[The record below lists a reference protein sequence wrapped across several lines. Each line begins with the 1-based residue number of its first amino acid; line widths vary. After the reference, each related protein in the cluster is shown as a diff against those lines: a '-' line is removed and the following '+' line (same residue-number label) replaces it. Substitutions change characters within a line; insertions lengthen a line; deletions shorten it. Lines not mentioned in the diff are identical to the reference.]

1 MAKKQKEDIESLVA
15 EENIVDCDLRDE
27 LPRSYM
33 DYTML
38 SIIGRAL
45 PDVRDGLKP
54 VQRRI
59 LYCCK
64 EKGYDSNKPYIK
76 NAKISGDVM
85 GNYHPHS
92 SCYGT
97 IANMAQ
103 PWVYRYPLIDF
114 HGNVGS
120 IDGDSQASERYT
132 EGRLAKT
139 SYAILE
145 DVLDKHCV
153 EFRDNYSE
161 TLKEPIV
168 LPGLFPNFLA
178 NGCPNAIAVG
188 YTSCVPSHNLNE
200 VCDGIIYAIKHNDFT
215 LDDIMKIIKGPDFPY
230 GSQMLK
236 KGIKSLYET
245 GEGSLSFRANYII
258 ENNSEN
264 GNPQIVFTDMPPFSD
279 KPKLIEKIHD
289 MIMEKTLPRTIS
301 VRDESK
307 GLDIRIVIECQ
318 KTANIPLLI
327 KDLYDKTKLQANAS
341 FHMRGVLD
349 KELKLVTLVDYIH
362 TYISFRKEVLNNRY
376 SYLVEADSKKL
387 NIQKGLAKVIDDIKT
402 AVNIIIDSETVDD
415 AKKKL
420 VSKYDLNEEQ
430 VNYILDQK
438 TRSLVH
444 KDREVIFK
452 KIKEL
457 EDNLKQYNT
466 YLTDDN
472 AMKQLMIDQLN
483 GLKKEFGDKRRT
495 TIVSDFESGSTS
507 SQEVSEDVY
516 AVLYANGKIN
526 VYEEDEYQKFI
537 DDKSYKDRTNLFI
550 QANKVKRSDDLL
562 IIRKTGMV
570 ERVPVNS
577 LQYNNMK
584 FEGAINFIVF
594 NTESKKVLISV
605 LKNGMVKKTLVNKM
619 KFRINNP
626 TQIIKDME
634 SEIIINKL
642 VDDVKDETITLATN
656 NGCIGRFSVNSFVA
670 TASGAKAMPTCK
682 LEENDFIVD
691 CKISNASEDDVNKIL
706 TIFEW
711 NDGSLGYKV
720 MKLSDILVKGRTAR
734 ALNYIPSKKFKNL
747 LHIYIAKDNF
757 VLLNN
762 KNKEYTFDTYEV
774 FKRTEKGAGFN
785 KPITPTNFNN

>member
-1 MAKKQKEDIESLVA
+1 
-15 EENIVDCDLRDE
+15 
-27 LPRSYM
+27 
-33 DYTML
+33 
-38 SIIGRAL
+38 
-45 PDVRDGLKP
+45 
-54 VQRRI
+54 
-59 LYCCK
+59 
-64 EKGYDSNKPYIK
+64 
-76 NAKISGDVM
+76 
-85 GNYHPHS
+85 
-92 SCYGT
+92 
-97 IANMAQ
+97 
-103 PWVYRYPLIDF
+103 
-114 HGNVGS
+114 
-120 IDGDSQASERYT
+120 
-132 EGRLAKT
+132 
-139 SYAILE
+139 
-145 DVLDKHCV
+145 
-153 EFRDNYSE
+153 
-161 TLKEPIV
+161 
-168 LPGLFPNFLA
+168 
-178 NGCPNAIAVG
+178 
-188 YTSCVPSHNLNE
+188 
-200 VCDGIIYAIKHNDFT
+200 
-215 LDDIMKIIKGPDFPY
+215 
-230 GSQMLK
+230 
-236 KGIKSLYET
+236 
-245 GEGSLSFRANYII
+245 
-258 ENNSEN
+258 
-264 GNPQIVFTDMPPFSD
+264 
-279 KPKLIEKIHD
+279 
-289 MIMEKTLPRTIS
+289 
-301 VRDESK
+301 
-307 GLDIRIVIECQ
+307 
-318 KTANIPLLI
+318 
-327 KDLYDKTKLQANAS
+327 
-341 FHMRGVLD
+341 MRGVLD

-362 TYISFRKEVLNNRY
+362 TYIAFRKEVLNNRY

-516 AVLYANGKIN
+516 TVLYANGKIN

-537 DDKSYKDRTNLFI
+537 NDKSYKDRTNLFI

-570 ERVPVNS
+570 ERVPMNS

-642 VDDVKDETITLATN
+642 VDDVKNETITLATN

-785 KPITPTNFNN
+785 KTITPTNFNN